1 MLEVCFL
8 KKTTTTK
15 KPFRK
20 PQALPPTANFESLRV
35 FLQLKETLAIS
46 GVPPSYFPD
55 EETDL

>member
-1 MLEVCFL
+1 MLEVFFFFL
-8 KKTTTTK
+8 TK
-15 KPFRK
+15 ETI
-20 PQALPPTANFESLRV
+20 QEATGLPPTANFESLRA